1 MVSSIY
7 STVYWPHGPHQ
18 QCSHG
23 LTVPNSVKTA
33 HLLLICN
40 YGGCQKH
47 NRLGILR
54 ERQNSVMHWLNTAIV
69 KQLVGEFPCY
79 MFLWLFTIHKSV
91 SQVIPLSFILSRNE
105 SIHDISES
113 HLLHFKYSC
122 STSVITDFKQLLRVP
137 RKNKCSTLCMQDS
150 INRLLRGEHLV
161 CCSQEYFKK
170 CKHRSSSCKS
180 SILLGDFCFP
190 LLQQPVG
197 MFCGCRSRPSTVA
210 AWTPLIFCN
219 ATFSYVWEIPT
230 LLLYHC

>member
-40 YGGCQKH
+40 YSGCQKH

-150 INRLLRGEHLV
+150 ITTDYYGENTWFAVLRSTLKSASTEVAVVRVQFCLVIFVFHYYSNLLECFV
-161 CCSQEYFKK
+161 DAVVAPQPS
-170 CKHRSSSCKS
+170 
-180 SILLGDFCFP
+180 LLELP
-190 LLQQPVG
+190 
-197 MFCGCRSRPSTVA
+197 
-210 AWTPLIFCN
+210 
-219 ATFSYVWEIPT
+219 
-230 LLLYHC
+230 